1 MGIMGPIGTVKR
13 SFLPFGF
20 SRGNVDMHLSDIKR
34 VDGDKEKLTAL
45 VTVKRGKHQKTE
57 HARLTWNAKHE
68 GFVVKSSGVDTVID
82 DSGSIEV
89 EFSMEE
95 LDLDKKMKLKMDK
108 SINEDNPLK
117 EEEEEEEVEE
127 EVEEEEEEEE
137 VDIKDLKEQLEELM
151 EKVEGLEDDVE
162 KLQDED
168 EELEKEDEE
177 VLEADKEAEEAD
189 KEAEEDVAVLDQPSV
204 VAGDRRAA

>member
-137 VDIKDLKEQLEELM
+137 
-151 EKVEGLEDDVE
+151 
-162 KLQDED
+162 
-168 EELEKEDEE
+168 
-177 VLEADKEAEEAD
+177 EADEEAEEAD
-189 KEAEEDVAVLDQPSV
+189 EEAEEDDEEAEEDDEE
-204 VAGDRRAA
+204 AEE

>member
-45 VTVKRGKHQKTE
+45 LTVKRGKHQKTE
-57 HARLTWNAKHE
+57 HARLTWNANHE

-117 EEEEEEEVEE
+117 EEEE
-127 EVEEEEEEEE
+127 VEEEEEEEE

-151 EKVEGLEDDVE
+151 EKVEGLMEKVEGLED
-162 KLQDED
+162 
-168 EELEKEDEE
+168 
-177 VLEADKEAEEAD
+177 
-189 KEAEEDVAVLDQPSV
+189 
-204 VAGDRRAA
+204 